1 MPARRPAGYDNQ
13 IFPGSRRVVSLLV
26 CGGAGMCRAAAS
38 RSWCWPGAPILPV
51 VAVVAWTCR
60 KAVSAAM
67 RTEALAACQAG

>member
-38 RSWCWPGAPILPV
+38 RSGGWPGAPMLLEF
-51 VAVVAWTCR
+51 AVVA
-60 KAVSAAM
+60 
-67 RTEALAACQAG
+67 